1 MKKKDFIKFRDNQ
14 RRMSEIAD
22 LIEKENRE
30 MTDAE
35 KDEFESLRREN
46 AVLQMRATIGNV
58 PAAEGE
64 TLGHYVR
71 EAVRQNRSM
80 KAILREGSAG
90 KVADLDGTGLVPTIQ
105 GEPIAP
111 LRKNIYEF
119 VGLTVQH
126 GLVGELRWPKYG
138 KVTATWDDEIAA
150 ITPQPIAFSALH
162 TKPSRLAVASVASR
176 LELQQSNGVVENIIN
191 VELPEDVKDA
201 IDAALMTTVGT
212 TTVNDADVNKPVVG
226 PFVAAKA
233 AETYV
238 QFAAAVPT
246 RTELLTMKANVA
258 KSGVAMANPCWVMT
272 EDMKAKLEDEKV
284 DNGSGRFVCE
294 NGMILG
300 YPVYTTN
307 HIEAGYVGFGDW
319 SYQAAGF
326 FGDESILVDPYS
338 LADKNSVRFV
348 MNTAFA
354 TATLRQ
360 EAFCLGGHS

>member
-1 MKKKDFIKFRDNQ
+1 MND
-14 RRMSEIAD
+14 IAD
-22 LIEKENRE
+22 LLEKENRE
-30 MTDAE
+30 MNDAE
-35 KDEFESLRREN
+35 KAEFETLRREN
-46 AVLQMRATIGNV
+46 EILQMRAAAGNA
-58 PAAEGE
+58 PMAEE
-64 TLGHYVR
+64 KPLSQHIR
-71 EAVRQNRSM
+71 EAVGQNRSLKITM
-80 KAILREGSAG
+80 REGNAG

-111 LRKNIYEF
+111 LRKNIYDM
-119 VGLTVQH
+119 VGLTIQH

-150 ITPQPIAFSALH
+150 ITPQPIAFNALNA
-162 TKPSRLAVASVASR
+162 KPSRLAVASVASR

-191 VELPEDVKDA
+191 IELPEDVNDA

-212 TTVNDADVNKPVVG
+212 TQVSGQNVNKPQFG

-233 AETYV
+233 ASTYV
-238 QFAAAVPT
+238 EFAAAVPT

-258 KSGVAMANPCWVMT
+258 KTGVLMANPCWVMT

-300 YPVYTTN
+300 YPVYTTA

-338 LADKNSVRFV
+338 LADKNQVRFV
-348 MNTAFA
+348 LNTAFA
-354 TATLRQ
+354 TATLRP
-360 EAFCLGGHS
+360 EAFCLGGHA